1 VWPPEIDIMENWAQ
15 SPNINLYIHF
25 GKEDRYRSGLAVVP
39 TYDTAF
45 HVYGLNWTP
54 RSISW
59 YVDGKLIVRFRLS
72 ITQPMYLV
80 ANLAVNGRFPPNRTD
95 RFPQSLVIRSI
106 EVWKP
111 VS

>member
-1 VWPPEIDIMENWAQ
+1 
-15 SPNINLYIHF
+15 
-25 GKEDRYRSGLAVVP
+25 
-39 TYDTAF
+39 
-45 HVYGLNWTP
+45 
-54 RSISW
+54 
-59 YVDGKLIVRFRLS
+59 VDGKLIVRFRLS